1 MSSGL
6 AALPLR
12 PVHTQH
18 LTIFHHKVLRGFLKL
33 SSSSPVPALYFIL
46 GEMPIQ
52 ATIHLD
58 VLTLFH
64 NIWSNPDTT
73 VHEAVKYILKM
84 SDDNS
89 VTWAVHVRLLCQQY
103 SLPDPL
109 GLLEREDAWPKSKW
123 RNWCMTKVR
132 SYHEQLWRSKSLTN
146 SKMNFLNIQLS
157 GLSGRHHP
165 VLLGLQTT
173 RDVEKLRPHLKML
186 TGDYLTYSRIANDR
200 KVGDPSCRLCRDSC
214 SPTPPAT
221 DTIEHII
228 TECRG
233 TVEVRERIFPELLIA
248 LALVKPNHIY
258 LTCPPSLHALDMD
271 LAQFIL
277 DCTSFNLGDAY
288 RLDIN
293 SNNLAALFSVSRD
306 LCYATHNCRMTK
318 LKSLKNERE

>member
-1 MSSGL
+1 
-6 AALPLR
+6 
-12 PVHTQH
+12 
-18 LTIFHHKVLRGFLKL
+18 
-33 SSSSPVPALYFIL
+33 
-46 GEMPIQ
+46 MPIQ
-52 ATIHLD
+52 ATIRLD

-132 SYHEQLWRSKSLTN
+132 SYHEKLWRVKSLTN
-146 SKMNFLNIQLS
+146 SKMTFLNIQLS

-186 TGDYLTYSRIANDR
+186 TSDYLTYSRIANDS
-200 KVGDPSCRLCRDSC
+200 KAGDPSCRLCRDSYTQSVDFQPVYRIVNFSLEFLYQLFRFLC
-214 SPTPPAT
+214 SNTVS
-221 DTIEHII
+221 II
-228 TECRG
+228 IYKDYTFCFFMAVWHVIRIND
-233 TVEVRERIFPELLIA
+233 VEDS
-248 LALVKPNHIY
+248 
-258 LTCPPSLHALDMD
+258 C
-271 LAQFIL
+271 
-277 DCTSFNLGDAY
+277 
-288 RLDIN
+288 
-293 SNNLAALFSVSRD
+293 
-306 LCYATHNCRMTK
+306 
-318 LKSLKNERE
+318 

>member
-186 TGDYLTYSRIANDR
+186 TGD
-200 KVGDPSCRLCRDSC
+200 
-214 SPTPPAT
+214 
-221 DTIEHII
+221 
-228 TECRG
+228 
-233 TVEVRERIFPELLIA
+233 
-248 LALVKPNHIY
+248 
-258 LTCPPSLHALDMD
+258 
-271 LAQFIL
+271 
-277 DCTSFNLGDAY
+277 
-288 RLDIN
+288 
-293 SNNLAALFSVSRD
+293 
-306 LCYATHNCRMTK
+306 
-318 LKSLKNERE
+318 